1 MNPTEQVLCIHR
13 DRLPDGWMAEKAV
26 VPMTFNEFA
35 RQCRQS
41 GFEFIDRPAAENN
54 PAMKQVIPYIV
65 IQTVDRV
72 KTAVYLRQGSEE
84 RLHDL
89 WSLGIGGH
97 INPTDSHFS
106 DTTFEGILMAGMAR
120 ELEEELLHFPGQDIP
135 LFSGIISEDVTEVGS
150 VHLGAVFRILTPTP
164 EAYAPGPE
172 LTRFTWHP
180 TDRVSRL
187 NLELWSVLALDLL
200 GKVSP

>member
-13 DRLPDGWMAEKAV
+13 NRLPGNWVAEKAI
-26 VPMTFNEFA
+26 VPMALNEFT

-41 GFEFIDRPAAENN
+41 GFEFIDRPAAEKN
-54 PAMKQVIPYIV
+54 PGMKQVIPYIV
-65 IQTVDRV
+65 IQSTDRT
-72 KTAVYLRQGSEE
+72 KTAIYLRQGSEE

-97 INPTDSHFS
+97 INPMDSQGP
-106 DTTFEGILMAGMAR
+106 DTTFEEILMAGMAR
-120 ELEEELLHFPGQDIP
+120 ELEEELRHIPRQDIP

-164 EAYAPGPE
+164 DAYAPGPE
-172 LTRFTWHP
+172 LTRFNWHP
-180 TDRVSRL
+180 TDRLSRL

-200 GKVSP
+200 GQVTP